1 MGILEKL
8 TEWPRRFSLPVAAAI
23 GLGLGF
29 YPDFIPLPAMIA
41 MAIGIASFG
50 IALRALNGQGVI
62 LYSLFV
68 VCAGAGAAAGAM
80 ASAVEKACMQPNA
93 HGPGDSTASTI
104 SLRWIE
110 GWLVYDSSPAKNG
123 LCVYTI
129 RADRLG
135 ISGAS
140 CDGEI
145 SFPDRRRGPEY
156 RILVRNGKAFDRG
169 VRIRAEGRPG
179 DGAVLFAQARDIH
192 VLDPGGILDRMR
204 GSVRSACRS
213 ALARSGS
220 VSAGLLEA
228 LLLGVRDNLGTDE
241 AEAFKAAGCSHILAL
256 SGEHLSVLALVAVA
270 ALSPL
275 LGPIKAKLG
284 GAVLAT
290 FFLWIA
296 GAGASLLRA
305 VLMAWIGAIAALL
318 DRPQSALTILSIAFA
333 AMLVLDPGSARTLSF
348 ILSYAAVW
356 GLAVL
361 GPRFEFLLG
370 KRLPPFLCGPVSVAL
385 SAQTAVSPVLIVVF
399 GSLQPAAVPASVA
412 AGPLVAAMMW
422 WGVVSATMC
431 SILPAAANLVVP
443 VSDALY
449 RVLMTVIE
457 GAASVPPLVAATPI
471 PRAALIAAVVLIAA
485 AVYARPYAEYRK
497 ARLRLADRPARLSRS
512 RVPGDVQALRPE
524 FSDQPP
530 PAGTDPRGT
539 RRTLGLVGL
548 GDRPRH
554 REYDRCR
561 PG

>member
-8 TEWPRRFSLPVAAAI
+8 SERPRRFSLSVAAAI

-29 YPDFIPLPAMIA
+29 YPDFIPLPALIA
-41 MAIGIASFG
+41 AAIGIASFG
-50 IALRALNGQGVI
+50 IALRALDGHGVI

-68 VCAGAGAAAGAM
+68 VCVGASTAAGAM
-80 ASAVEKACMQPNA
+80 ASAVEKAGTPMQNVIPVS
-93 HGPGDSTASTI
+93 PDEFPV
-104 SLRWIE
+104 SLKWIE
-110 GWLVYDSSPAKNG
+110 GRLVHDSTPAKKG
-123 LCVYTI
+123 FYIYTI
-129 RADRLG
+129 RAERLG
-135 ISGAS
+135 VSGAF
-140 CDGEI
+140 CDGELA
-145 SFPDRRRGPEY
+145 FPDQRRGPEY

-179 DGAVLFAQARDIH
+179 DGAVLFSQARDIH
-192 VLDPGGILDRMR
+192 VLDLGGPLDRIR

-213 ALARSGS
+213 ALARAGS

-228 LLLGVRDNLGTDE
+228 LILGVRDSLSSDE

-284 GAVLAT
+284 GAVISTL
-290 FFLWIA
+290 FLWIA
-296 GAGASLLRA
+296 GAGPSLLRA
-305 VLMAWIGAIAALL
+305 VLMAWIGAIATLL
-318 DRPQSALTILSIAFA
+318 DRPQHALTVLSIAFV
-333 AMLVLDPGSARTLSF
+333 AMLVLDPGSARSLSF

-370 KRLPPFLCGPVSVAL
+370 KGLPPFLCGPVSVAL
-385 SAQTAVSPVLIVVF
+385 SAQTAVSPVLILVF

-422 WGVVSATMC
+422 WGVAAAVLC
-431 SILPAAANLVVP
+431 SLLPAAATLVVP
-443 VSDALY
+443 VSDTLY
-449 RVLMTVIE
+449 RALMTVIE

-471 PRAALIAAVVLIAA
+471 LRAALIAAVVLIAA
-485 AVYARPYAEYRK
+485 AVYARPYAEYRN
-497 ARLRLADRPARLSRS
+497 ARLRLAHGPARLSRH
-512 RVPGDVQALRPE
+512 RVFGDVQTLRPE
-524 FSDQPP
+524 FSDKPP
-530 PAGTDPRGT
+530 PTGTNSRRT
-539 RRTLGLVGL
+539 RRPLGLVGL

-554 REYDRCR
+554 REYDRDR